1 MSKIDNQTINIW
13 TAGALE
19 AHKISICNNVSDIIE
34 LMRIGKKLRTF
45 YTHSCNGYNSEKYD
59 RLAEQWE
66 LKAQEIAKRMRVHIY
81 FQTDPR
87 GGTIYIDKKKIESN
101 AYNKAVYL
109 E

>member
-19 AHKISICNNVSDIIE
+19 VHKISICKNVSDIIE

-45 YTHSCNGYNSEKYD
+45 YTHSCNGYNSDKYD
-59 RLAEQWE
+59 RLAKKWE
-66 LKAQEIAKRMRVHIY
+66 TTAQGIAKRMKVHIY

-87 GGTIYIDKKKIESN
+87 GGTIYIDKKPIPTN
-101 AYNKAVYL
+101 AYNKSVYL
-109 E
+109 K